1 MARHVSNRFNEICPE
16 NSLAPD
22 HFSILSKLFRE
33 AIGGEGPPANL
44 DHEGSVLESPSS
56 RLTGSAV
63 DGDALP
69 SQNGFLVLVS
79 ETIPSEDV
87 PRRET
92 HVSSDETC
100 FHANVLAIQED
111 STLLNVVMA
120 NLPPYK
126 QAESLTD
133 IFFTYLESNWYYFDE
148 RWFRN
153 LLAQLYNGMSPT
165 LQPQCTSVCLVFL
178 VLALGASFMHLKQP
192 NAVHSPDHGAAWGEL
207 PGSNF
212 YRFAIGL
219 MPSVLAARSVESVQ
233 CCLLTALYILPTQN
247 VSHFFTY
254 LGLALRLAISLS
266 LHLKG
271 PDLQISPQAR
281 EVRARVFWTAYCI
294 DRQTCIVMGLPAM
307 LQVKDISAPL
317 PQRQRELDELQPLK
331 IDRLTAFTKLTL
343 VMDKVTSSSPVEET
357 REKFSWAC
365 SILEDWKRSLP
376 THLVALDDASL
387 RANAHLDIMYEMTW
401 IYIGRAALL
410 RLVRKRLHKTAEVS
424 EFDRSTNPRGQE
436 LSERCAKAGY
446 TIIVWINLLRS
457 RKKLAKFSYTDFHS
471 CSSAIIILLLNDV
484 LHPQNSYSSLIENGI
499 DALRFMAGG
508 SQLAKDALHLVERL
522 HEGIRKFNRPHER
535 STQELG
541 GSTSQDHY
549 DNAAEV
555 PSSSAEDATEYT
567 ASDFENFDAAL
578 FSDLEPSL
586 LQYSNQDLSLFGF
599 DGFYPTVEGTNE
611 SLWNWATP
619 ENPVLDWHTDP
630 GHVGL

>member
-219 MPSVLAARSVESVQ
+219 MPSVLAA
-233 CCLLTALYILPTQN
+233 
-247 VSHFFTY
+247 
-254 LGLALRLAISLS
+254 
-266 LHLKG
+266 
-271 PDLQISPQAR
+271 
-281 EVRARVFWTAYCI
+281 
-294 DRQTCIVMGLPAM
+294 RQTCIVMGLPAM